1 MVLARLPVEV
11 SQAKLM
17 EAFSTRCAGT
27 TLLRKIRMACNHY
40 IPAVIIYLASEPRS
54 QLHQLLLEADYWYL
68 PVTPHPGPVLDL
80 LIQAS
85 LLVIN

>member
-1 MVLARLPVEV
+1 MVLTRLPVEV

-17 EAFSTRCAGT
+17 EAFRTRCPGT
-27 TLLRKIRMACNHY
+27 SLLRKIRMACNHD
-40 IPAVIIYLASEPRS
+40 IPPMIIYLASEPRS
-54 QLHQLLLEADYWYL
+54 QLHQLLFEADNWYL